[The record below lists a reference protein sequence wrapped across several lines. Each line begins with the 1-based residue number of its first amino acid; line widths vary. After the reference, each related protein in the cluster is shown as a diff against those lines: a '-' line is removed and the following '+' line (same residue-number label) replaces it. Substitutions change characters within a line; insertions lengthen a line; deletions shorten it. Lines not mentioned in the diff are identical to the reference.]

1 MMVARFCSAQ
11 FNLNTKVA
19 LAHETAVSFPFSAQF
34 ETRTALQHRT
44 LYAFLCA
51 SKQDVTQS
59 RSPVE
64 PSFSTDGRRPPCCL
78 LITLQNLS
86 PLKFVHSESTDGGI
100 CECCSAAK
108 VRVTF
113 FQAEKPLNV
122 TSPEPNEDQAP
133 TDPDMSATIVTTL
146 PDGHPAFHR
155 QER

>member
-1 MMVARFCSAQ
+1 MLSDDRI
-11 FNLNTKVA
+11 
-19 LAHETAVSFPFSAQF
+19 
-34 ETRTALQHRT
+34 
-44 LYAFLCA
+44 
-51 SKQDVTQS
+51 
-59 RSPVE
+59 SPAG
-64 PSFSTDGRRPPCCL
+64 DKDRRH
-78 LITLQNLS
+78 NYLS
-86 PLKFVHSESTDGGI
+86 LLKFVRFESTDAGI
-100 CECCSAAK
+100 CKCCSAAK